1 MVVKLGEDELEPEYD
16 YTLTITKDGEKFSGA
31 IRNAGTYEITVTGSG
46 GYTGSV
52 EKTVTIEK
60 RPVTPSIIEKAE
72 YLTKAY
78 DGTKRAYAKLNYSGE
93 CQEWM
98 TYYIS
103 AEYEDAN
110 VGTDKKITVKVRL
123 KDEIANNYYLTT
135 DTLTTDKG
143 VITKGDPTLRFRYGG
158 GAYATTY
165 TYSGEA
171 LRNPEGNELILTNV
185 DTGVQI
191 ITHDDLKFTWFKGT
205 DENGTKLEG
214 NPVDAGT
221 YYLKVSVA
229 ETENYNAA
237 SAGTTITIEP
247 KKVENPEITVT
258 PDSYEYDGEEKKPTV
273 TVKDGETIIP
283 STEYTVS
290 YSDNKNV
297 GTATVTISNKEGSNY
312 EISGNRSQTYTITK
326 VDSAKLTVVKPKVSG
341 VYGTK
346 TGELAIAGGKVT
358 TADGKEISGNWA
370 VTDTAS
376 HDMDKLL
383 PVEGTET
390 CTLTFTPED
399 TNYPNLT
406 AEVTP
411 NITARPVKVQINS
424 VSRAYKAENPT
435 FTWRAVTEEGF
446 LAPVEND
453 NLGIDLTTNA
463 DSNSSVGQYD
473 ITGTASNQNYDVT
486 IAGGKKA
493 LTIKRRHPSQQ
504 GLKKVISMH
513 LFRSTL

>member
-1 MVVKLGEDELEPEYD
+1 MRLVQTSHEDETFIYDAQNHDVVVKLGEDELEPEYD
-16 YTLTITKDGEKFSGA
+16 YTLTIIKDGEAYVGA

-52 EKTVTIEK
+52 EKTVTIKK

-72 YLTKAY
+72 YLTKPY
-78 DGTKRAYAKLNYSGE
+78 DGTTGAYPRLNYDGE

-98 TYYIS
+98 THYIR
-103 AEYEDAN
+103 AEYENAN
-110 VGTDKKITVKVRL
+110 VGTGKQITVKVRL
-123 KDEIANNYYLTT
+123 DDKIANNYYLTKS
-135 DTLTTDKG
+135 TLTTDNG

-165 TYSGEA
+165 TYSGEP

-185 DTGVQI
+185 NTGVQI

-205 DENGTKLEG
+205 DENGTELEG

-258 PDSYEYDGEEKKPTV
+258 PDSYEYDGKEKQPTV

-297 GTATVTISNKEGSNY
+297 GTATVTISNTEGGNY
-312 EISGNRSQTYTITK
+312 EVSGNHSRTFTITK
-326 VDSAKLTVVKPKVSG
+326 VDSAKLTVVKPKVSRRIRNKNRG
-341 VYGTK
+341 
-346 TGELAIAGGKVT
+346 AGDCRRK
-358 TADGKEISGNWA
+358 GN
-370 VTDTAS
+370 DCGRKR
-376 HDMDKLL
+376 DIRKLGCNRYRE
-383 PVEGTET
+383 P
-390 CTLTFTPED
+390 
-399 TNYPNLT
+399 
-406 AEVTP
+406 
-411 NITARPVKVQINS
+411 
-424 VSRAYKAENPT
+424 
-435 FTWRAVTEEGF
+435 
-446 LAPVEND
+446 
-453 NLGIDLTTNA
+453 
-463 DSNSSVGQYD
+463 
-473 ITGTASNQNYDVT
+473 
-486 IAGGKKA
+486 
-493 LTIKRRHPSQQ
+493 
-504 GLKKVISMH
+504 
-513 LFRSTL
+513 